1 MKCKRRSGELA
12 APPGDRLISLQNCCC
27 ILHPLMIVSTGV
39 LYLEDPPM
47 KTPLLTMAVL
57 ALSAFTANQSFS
69 GFLDDVG
76 KVVTAPIRA
85 PIQATKDVL
94 NGAPPGKIIQNQVN
108 IQVAPQAHIF
118 QDAAT
123 VVQKGHD
130 IVTKIPRDAI
140 QRNLGGDWLRG
151 YDILT
156 ASQRVQFE
164 IAMTSG
170 RFLAQCAQTQQCGI
184 NQLTAIPVAAAM
196 RDAYRAYVTY
206 SYPLH
211 PSIIPVLSRVVP
223 PQVLASARWTVGNTP
238 DFTVPGFLNSANSLF
253 GSQHAV
259 TLANV
264 MIFSQMP
271 NLQSN
276 DWVWLL
282 HEMFHI
288 EQYMRYSGDPLESID
303 GFAVD
308 YVDHYN
314 QMESEAQN
322 NAVARF
328 NLLRQSM

>member
-1 MKCKRRSGELA
+1 
-12 APPGDRLISLQNCCC
+12 
-27 ILHPLMIVSTGV
+27 
-39 LYLEDPPM
+39 M
-47 KTPLLTMAVL
+47 KTTFMTLAVL
-57 ALSAFTANQSFS
+57 AFSAVATSNQSFA

-94 NGAPPGKIIQNQVN
+94 RGAPPGKIIQNQVN

-140 QRNLGGDWLRG
+140 QRNLGGDWVRG

-170 RFLAQCAQTQQCGI
+170 RFLAQCVQTQQCSI

-196 RDAYRAYVTY
+196 RDAYRVYVTY
-206 SYPLH
+206 SYPLD
-211 PSIIPVLSRVVP
+211 PNLIQILSRVVP
-223 PQVLASARWTVGNTP
+223 QQVLTAARWTVGNTP
-238 DFTVPGFLNSANSLF
+238 DFTVPGFLNSGNSLF

-271 NLQSN
+271 NLQSPN

-288 EQYMRYSGDPLESID
+288 EQYMRYSMNPLEAID

-308 YVDHYN
+308 YVGHYN

-322 NAVARF
+322 NGLARF
-328 NLLRQSM
+328 NALQQMF

>member
-1 MKCKRRSGELA
+1 MMKS
-12 APPGDRLISLQNCCC
+12 RLL
-27 ILHPLMIVSTGV
+27 PA
-39 LYLEDPPM
+39 
-47 KTPLLTMAVL
+47 AVL
-57 ALSAFTANQSFS
+57 ALSLFAINQSFS

-85 PIQATKDVL
+85 PIQATKDIL
-94 NGAPPGKIIQNQVN
+94 QGAPPGKIIQNQVN
-108 IQVAPQAHIF
+108 IQVAPQAHVF

-123 VVQKGHD
+123 VVQRGHD
-130 IVTKIPRDAI
+130 IVTNIPRDAI
-140 QRNLGGDWLRG
+140 QRNLGGDWVRG

-156 ASQRVQFE
+156 ASQRIQFE
-164 IAMTSG
+164 MAMTSG
-170 RFLAQCAQTQQCGI
+170 RFLAQCAQTQQCNI

-206 SYPLH
+206 SYPLD
-211 PSIIPVLSRVVP
+211 PNLMSVLSRVVP
-223 PQVLASARWTVGNTP
+223 PQVLGSARWAVGNTP
-238 DFTVPGFLNSANSLF
+238 DFTVPGFLNSANGLF

-288 EQYMRYSGDPLESID
+288 EQYMRYSPEPLEAID

-308 YVDHYN
+308 YVGHYN
-314 QMESEAQN
+314 QMESEAQD

-328 NLLRQSM
+328 NILRQVM